1 MWRNT
6 RNWWSCGEWRCW
18 TRSIRSPQWTSRL
31 VSSERV
37 LRDRLFAGWYASG
50 CDFGESAWLVF
61 EYEADWDPGGC
72 DQRAARCA
80 DLLVESDQCGMGTA
94 WNETAV
100 GIKGG
105 RWEDRK
111 VHKEMSWAN
120 STGKEM
126 TITSREDYLSSTY
139 NKALQIDQLF
149 TESLLK
155 FLENTRKDLFG
166 TSVIGMVAETK
177 QVFTKIMNLWKEKSE
192 EKELEKEF
200 LDLTKQTGYKGIS
213 I

>member
-1 MWRNT
+1 
-6 RNWWSCGEWRCW
+6 
-18 TRSIRSPQWTSRL
+18 
-31 VSSERV
+31 
-37 LRDRLFAGWYASG
+37 
-50 CDFGESAWLVF
+50 
-61 EYEADWDPGGC
+61 
-72 DQRAARCA
+72 
-80 DLLVESDQCGMGTA
+80 
-94 WNETAV
+94 
-100 GIKGG
+100 
-105 RWEDRK
+105 
-111 VHKEMSWAN
+111 MSWAN

-155 FLENTRKDLFG
+155 FLENMRKDLFG